1 MEPRLK
7 GSYLYLMRPSDLF
20 IPLDRDCGKSL
31 QDQVF
36 DALRQMVLAG
46 RLAPDTRLPASRA
59 LSVNLAVGRNTIIAA
74 YERLAAEG
82 YVVTAS
88 GGGTRIAKL
97 TPEHVMDVGGKD
109 AAHGHESSS
118 AFATSPRGRDLLV
131 TRGDLPM
138 AERPA
143 AFSPGHPAID
153 VFPKMLWGRLMA
165 EAIRSSHAD
174 DLNYGHVA
182 GWPDLRTAIA
192 AQVQAA
198 RGVVAEPDQVIITTG
213 TQAGLVLAV
222 QLLTQ
227 AGDDVWL
234 EDPGYLGARAAFAG
248 AGCRINAVPVDD
260 QGLNIDAGL
269 ELSRNPKLIY
279 VTPSHQFPKGVT
291 LSLARRLR
299 LVDEPAL
306 GDAVILEDDY
316 DSEFRFSGRPLS
328 SLQGLAVDRQG
339 NGARVIY
346 LGTFAKTLFPALRIG
361 FLVVPKGLIDVFTRG
376 VRAMGLAPP
385 IQTQMALTRF
395 IADGHY
401 ASHIRRM
408 RLIYQR
414 RQAITLDAIRTYF
427 GPAAPGIIPDGGMQ
441 LPLRLD
447 LPQGDMWLKAA
458 GEQAGLS
465 LSPLSRLSLSGDG
478 WIGLHLGY
486 GAVADHDIA
495 PQIKRLSALVEHGHA
510 S

>member
-1 MEPRLK
+1 
-7 GSYLYLMRPSDLF
+7 MRPSDLF
-20 IPLDRDCGKSL
+20 IPLDRDGGKSL

-36 DALRQMVLAG
+36 DAIRQMVLAG
-46 RLAPDTRLPASRA
+46 RLAPGTRLPASRTLA
-59 LSVNLAVGRNTIIAA
+59 GNLRVGRNTIIAA

-82 YVVTAS
+82 YVHTAS
-88 GGGTRIAKL
+88 GGGTRIAEL
-97 TPEHVMDVGGKD
+97 TPDHVMRFSGKD
-109 AAHGHESSS
+109 VELGKINDAAL
-118 AFATSPRGRDLLV
+118 APSPRGRDLLV

-143 AFSPGHPAID
+143 AFAPGQPAID
-153 VFPKMLWGRLMA
+153 AFPKTLWARLMA
-165 EAIRSSHAD
+165 DAIRLSRAD

-182 GWPDLRTAIA
+182 GWPDLRSAVA

-198 RGVVAEPDQVIITTG
+198 RGVAADPDQVIITTG

-248 AGCRINAVPVDD
+248 AGCAIKAVPVDD
-260 QGLNIDAGL
+260 QGLNIDVGL
-269 ELSRNPKLIY
+269 KLSSKPKLIY

-299 LVDEPAL
+299 LIDEPSLA
-306 GDAVILEDDY
+306 DTVILEDDY

-328 SLQGLAVDRQG
+328 SLQGLAVDRAG
-339 NGARVIY
+339 AGARVIY

-361 FLVVPKGLIDVFTRG
+361 FLIVPKGLIDAFTRG
-376 VRAMGLAPP
+376 VRAMGVAPP
-385 IQTQMALTRF
+385 IQAQMALARF

-414 RQAITLDAIRTYF
+414 RQAITLDAIKTYF
-427 GPAAPGIIPDGGMQ
+427 GQASLDTIPDGGMQ
-441 LPLRLD
+441 LPLGLD
-447 LPQGDMWLKAA
+447 LPQGDNWLKAA

-465 LSPLSRLSLSGDG
+465 LSPLSRLRLSVGG
-478 WIGLHLGY
+478 MTGLHLGY

-495 PQIKRLSALVEHGHA
+495 AQIKRLSALVERGRA
-510 S
+510 P

>member
-1 MEPRLK
+1 MH
-7 GSYLYLMRPSDLF
+7 PSDLF
-20 IPLDRDCGKSL
+20 IPLDRTCGKSL

-36 DALRQMVLAG
+36 DALRQMVLG
-46 RLAPDTRLPASRA
+46 RRLAPGTRLPASRILA
-59 LSVNLAVGRNTIIAA
+59 GNLAVGRNTIIAA

-88 GGGTRIAKL
+88 GGGTRIAEL
-97 TPEHVMDVGGKD
+97 TPDQVMRVCGQD
-109 AAHGHESSS
+109 AAFAQFSEPAFVPS
-118 AFATSPRGRDLLV
+118 ARGRDLLV
-131 TRGDLPM
+131 TRGDLPI

-153 VFPKMLWGRLMA
+153 AFPKALWARLMA
-165 EAIRSSHAD
+165 DAIRSARPD

-182 GWPDLRTAIA
+182 GWPDLRRAIA

-198 RGVVAEPDQVIITTG
+198 RGVAADPDQVIVTTG
-213 TQAGLVLAV
+213 TQAGLMLAAH
-222 QLLTQ
+222 LLTQ
-227 AGDDVWL
+227 PGDDVWL

-248 AGCRINAVPVDD
+248 AACRIHAVPVDG

-269 ELSRNPKLIY
+269 KLFSSPKLIY

-299 LVDEPAL
+299 LVDELAL
-306 GDAVILEDDY
+306 ADAVILEDDY

-328 SLQGLAVDRQG
+328 SLQGLAVERQG
-339 NGARVIY
+339 HGARVIY

-361 FLVVPKGLIDVFTRG
+361 FLIVPKGLIDAFTRG

-385 IQTQMALTRF
+385 IQSQMALARF

-414 RQAITLDAIRTYF
+414 RQAITLEAIRKYF
-427 GPAAPGIIPDGGMQ
+427 GTAALDVIPDGGMQ
-441 LPLRLD
+441 LALPVD
-447 LPQGDMWLKAA
+447 LPQGDIWLKVA
-458 GEQAGLS
+458 GEQADLS
-465 LSPLSRLSLSGDG
+465 LSPLSRLYLSAGAMT
-478 WIGLHLGY
+478 GLHLGY

-495 PQIKRLSALVEHGHA
+495 PQIKRLSALVAQGPA
-510 S
+510 P

>member
-1 MEPRLK
+1 
-7 GSYLYLMRPSDLF
+7 
-20 IPLDRDCGKSL
+20 
-31 QDQVF
+31 
-36 DALRQMVLAG
+36 
-46 RLAPDTRLPASRA
+46 
-59 LSVNLAVGRNTIIAA
+59 
-74 YERLAAEG
+74 
-82 YVVTAS
+82 
-88 GGGTRIAKL
+88 
-97 TPEHVMDVGGKD
+97 
-109 AAHGHESSS
+109 
-118 AFATSPRGRDLLV
+118 
-131 TRGDLPM
+131 M
-138 AERPA
+138 A
-143 AFSPGHPAID
+143 D
-153 VFPKMLWGRLMA
+153 
-165 EAIRSSHAD
+165 AIRLSRPD

-182 GWPDLRTAIA
+182 GWPDLRSAIA

-198 RGVVAEPDQVIITTG
+198 RGVVADPDQVIITTG

-227 AGDDVWL
+227 TGDDVWL

-269 ELSRNPKLIY
+269 NLSSSPKLIY
-279 VTPSHQFPKGVT
+279 VTPSHQFPMGVT

-306 GDAVILEDDY
+306 ADAVILEDDY

-328 SLQGLAVDRQG
+328 SLQGLAVERQG

-361 FLVVPKGLIDVFTRG
+361 FLIVPKGLIDAFTRG
-376 VRAMGLAPP
+376 VRAMGLAPH
-385 IQTQMALTRF
+385 IQAQMALARF

-414 RQAITLDAIRTYF
+414 RQAMTLDALKAHF
-427 GPAAPGIIPDGGMQ
+427 GQAALEIIPDGGMQ
-441 LPLRLD
+441 LPLALD
-447 LPQGDMWLKAA
+447 LPQGDLWLKAA
-458 GEQAGLS
+458 GDQAGLS
-465 LSPLSRLSLSGDG
+465 LSPLSRLYLSAPATT
-478 WIGLHLGY
+478 GLHLGY

-495 PQIKRLSALVEHGHA
+495 HHIKRLSALVGRGYA
-510 S
+510 P